1 MAKIGN
7 QQLIDPLL
15 VDEIYD
21 LGVTLSLS
29 PCVVVAKDA
38 EDAVTI
44 APCGHAFDPSDS
56 TWCDISQIKCTEVG
70 DANKNQKRGV
80 IMASFKAG

>member
-1 MAKIGN
+1 MFLKIY
-7 QQLIDPLL
+7 LL
-15 VDEIYD
+15 ERIGRTGYDEFY
-21 LGVTLSLS
+21 G
-29 PCVVVAKDA
+29 CVVAAKDA

-70 DANKNQKRGV
+70 VAKKNQKRGV

>member
-1 MAKIGN
+1 MFLKIY
-7 QQLIDPLL
+7 LL
-15 VDEIYD
+15 ERMDNVCYDEFN
-21 LGVTLSLS
+21 G
-29 PCVVVAKDA
+29 CVVVAKDA

-70 DANKNQKRGV
+70 VAKKNQKRGV